1 MRGATQRRVLQGEEG
16 QAMVEFLVI
25 LPAMLMLIFGA
36 IQFALIFHAKI
47 TLNYAAYEAAR
58 AGSLG
63 NADFNEVREG
73 FARGLAPLYS
83 YSADDKDQVAAFQR
97 AREKVL
103 NLVDDQILV
112 RIERLN
118 PSTDVLNHYKG
129 NGEIPNDNLLF
140 RNFSSSSANQKKI
153 SIQDANL
160 LQIRITYWYPL
171 YVPLINRMIFSF
183 ICCRDEKE
191 DSAEENWSISSFIG
205 SKKGDTCRW
214 GEDRACDED
223 EPHIPL
229 TAVAAIR
236 MQTPAR
242 ESVGYSESSD
252 AATH

>member
-1 MRGATQRRVLQGEEG
+1 MRGATQRRALQGEEG

-47 TLNYAAYEAAR
+47 TLNYAAYEAVR

-83 YSADDKDQVAAFQR
+83 YVGKDNDQVAAFQVG
-97 AREKVL
+97 REKVL
-103 NLVDDQILV
+103 KLFDDKLV

-118 PSTDVLNHYKG
+118 PSTAALQYYK
-129 NGEIPNDNLLF
+129 GEIPNDNLLF
-140 RNFSSSSANQKKI
+140 RNSSSSSADKKKV

-183 ICCRDEKE
+183 ICCRDEDE
-191 DSAEENWSISSFIG
+191 DFAEENWSISSFIG
-205 SKKGDTCRW
+205 SKKGETCRW
-214 GEDRACDED
+214 GEDPACDAD

-242 ESVGYSESSD
+242 ESAGYSESSD
-252 AATH
+252 GSM

>member
-1 MRGATQRRVLQGEEG
+1 MAPGRAKGAIHPRARRDERG

-36 IQFALIFHAKI
+36 VQFALIFHAKI

-63 NADFNEVREG
+63 HADFHEVREG

-83 YSADDKDQVAAFQR
+83 YLGPDNDQVAAFQAAR
-97 AREKVL
+97 AKVL
-103 NLVDDQILV
+103 QLVDAKLV

-118 PSTDVLNHYKG
+118 PSTEAIRFYK
-129 NGEIPNDNLLF
+129 GEIPNDNLLF
-140 RNFSSSSANQKKI
+140 RNANSNSANKKKV

-160 LQIRITYWYPL
+160 LQLRITYWYPL
-171 YVPLINRMIFSF
+171 YVPLINRMIASF
-183 ICCRDEKE
+183 VSCKSE
-191 DSAEENWSISSFIG
+191 
-205 SKKGDTCRW
+205 W
-214 GEDRACDED
+214 GENQACDTD
-223 EPHIPL
+223 KPHIPL

-242 ESVGYSESSD
+242 ESLGYSPSL
-252 AATH
+252 